1 MLDTPEFRR
10 CLRLLSAAFRER
22 DEDRAAEL
30 IRQSGEALVDGI
42 RQSWGEGLRAA
53 EILHDRAERTL
64 DEADATDDPGKRQAL
79 MQRFE
84 MYLAAARESAGLP
97 PTI

>member
-1 MLDTPEFRR
+1 
-10 CLRLLSAAFRER
+10 
-22 DEDRAAEL
+22 
-30 IRQSGEALVDGI
+30 
-42 RQSWGEGLRAA
+42 
-53 EILHDRAERTL
+53 LHDRAERTL

>member
-42 RQSWGEGLRAA
+42 RQSWGRAPRGRNIA
-53 EILHDRAERTL
+53 
-64 DEADATDDPGKRQAL
+64 RQGGAH
-79 MQRFE
+79 
-84 MYLAAARESAGLP
+84 A
-97 PTI
+97 